1 MRISR
6 KSLALRSATVA
17 AGATLAAAFLTAC
30 GSSPD
35 ADGQISVVASTNVW
49 GSVAQAVA
57 GDRLEVTSII
67 TEPSADP
74 HSYEASPSD
83 AAKIVDA
90 SLVVL
95 NGGGYDQFVEDILG
109 STQDKPIVDAFEL
122 YEEGT
127 SEHASDSDTD
137 EHAGESAE
145 EHAAHSDEEAADA
158 HAGESE
164 EEHAGHAHGAEN
176 EHVWYDMPTVDAT
189 ASAIAEQL
197 GKLDPEG
204 AATYTDNAEA
214 FRAQLRQVSE
224 TTAEIASAY
233 GGEPVA
239 QTEPIAHYLIEAA
252 SLDNITPP
260 EFSNAVEEG
269 TDPSP
274 AAIAETRDLLSDKK
288 VRVLIYNTQT
298 EDRVSQSIRE
308 VAEAAD
314 IPVVEVT
321 ETLPEGMDFVQWQ
334 TQTAQSLA
342 DALNAA
348 S

>member
-17 AGATLAAAFLTAC
+17 AGATLAAAVLTAC
-30 GSSPD
+30 GSS
-35 ADGQISVVASTNVW
+35 ADTDDQIRVVASTNVW

-74 HSYEASPSD
+74 HSYEASPAD
-83 AAKIVDA
+83 AADITDA

-95 NGGGYDQFVEDILG
+95 NGGGYDQFFEDILG
-109 STQDKPIVDAFEL
+109 SAGDKPTVNAFEL
-122 YEEGT
+122 YEERTGEHASDSDT
-127 SEHASDSDTD
+127 DEHASDSDTD
-137 EHAGESAE
+137 EHAGESEE
-145 EHAAHSDEEAADA
+145 EHAA
-158 HAGESE
+158 
-164 EEHAGHAHGAEN
+164 HAHGAEN

-214 FRAQLRQVSE
+214 FRAQLQQVSE
-224 TTAEIASAY
+224 TTAEIASTHR
-233 GGEPVA
+233 GEPVA
-239 QTEPIAHYLIEAA
+239 QTEPIAHYLIEAS
-252 SLDNITPP
+252 SLNDITPP
-260 EFSNAVEEG
+260 DFSNAIEDG

-288 VRVLIYNTQT
+288 VRVLLYNTQT
-298 EDRVSQSIRE
+298 EDRVSQSVRE
-308 VAEAAD
+308 TAEAAG

-342 DALNAA
+342 DTLNAA